1 MNQVTIYTAKL
12 TYKHWELLL
21 AATEKGLCYVGTDH
35 ATDEDLKQTCIKQ
48 FKHCKF
54 IEDDSKLSPYIKQLI
69 EYFDGTREEF
79 TIPFDF
85 HGTPF
90 QLSIWNALLEI
101 PYGQTVTYSDIAER
115 IHNKK
120 AIRAVGTA
128 IGANPISI
136 IIPCHRVIGKNGTLT
151 GYSGGLD
158 VKEKLLVHEGFLLF

>member
-1 MNQVTIYTAKL
+1 MQRVKIYTSQL
-12 TYKHWELLL
+12 TYKHWKLLL

-35 ATDEDLKQTCIKQ
+35 ATVEDLEQTCIKQ
-48 FKHCKF
+48 FQLCEF
-54 IEDDSKLSPYIKQLI
+54 FENDSKLAPFIKQLI
-69 EYFDGTREEF
+69 EYFEGIRKEF

-90 QLSIWNALLEI
+90 QLSIWHALLEI
-101 PYGQTVTYSDIAER
+101 PYGQTKTYSDIAER
-115 IHNKK
+115 INNKK

-136 IIPCHRVIGKNGTLT
+136 IIPCHRVIGKNGALT

-158 VKEKLLVHEGFLLF
+158 VKEKLLVHEGCLLF